1 MLNKTKGTAE
11 AEREQY
17 KQYEMTGKRGQR
29 TERTKRSKGELKSQ
43 RGETLKGTGKKEA
56 KRCKTWK
63 NRKGLSQYK

>member
-43 RGETLKGTGKKEA
+43 RGGNTKGNREERGKKVQNLEEQ
-56 KRCKTWK
+56 KRTFTV
-63 NRKGLSQYK
+63 